1 MRGTI
6 PNTHLYTELS
16 LENGFIPVDENM
28 ETEITGVYA
37 VGDIRVK
44 KYSSGIYG
52 SGRWNNR
59 SNSRSYVRRKRM
71 KFLSKNGKGLLLC
84 LGLAIPSCI
93 LGKMFPVI
101 GGPVFA
107 ILIGMVLALVVKK
120 ERAI

>member
-1 MRGTI
+1 
-6 PNTHLYTELS
+6 
-16 LENGFIPVDENM
+16 
-28 ETEITGVYA
+28 
-37 VGDIRVK
+37 
-44 KYSSGIYG
+44 
-52 SGRWNNR
+52 
-59 SNSRSYVRRKRM
+59 M

-120 ERAI
+120 KEPFEGGVKFTSKKILQCIIGIWNEFRSGYGNRKAISSYYNMYDYHFVGNRFCTSSGNAHS